1 MMRATLAAAITAALS
16 SAPALAAPPA
26 KTLTMEVLG
35 TYESGLFDKGGAEI
49 TTYEPATQRAFVV
62 NSGVGKVDV
71 LDMSDPSLPTLLASL
86 DVSAKLEALINDSA
100 VEAGGANSI
109 AVRDGVLAVAVEN
122 DDKQAPGWVA
132 FYDTADLTG
141 LAGYAQVGALPD
153 MVTFSEDGR
162 YVLTAD
168 EGEPND
174 DYTVDPE
181 GSISVVDISGGL
193 INPTVMTARFG
204 SFDANTL
211 RAAGVRIFGP
221 SIDENGV
228 LTDFGATAAEDLEPE
243 YIATAGNTAW
253 VTLQENNAL
262 AVVDIPSAT
271 VLDVVPLGYKNHSE
285 LGHGLDPSNRDGDI
299 NVDDANIDGI
309 NIQPWQ
315 GVFGMY
321 QPDAI
326 ASYQYRG
333 ETFIVSANEGDA
345 RDYDGFS
352 EEKRGADL
360 FDLYDCEN
368 ASPAPG
374 ICSVFGIEN
383 DAELGRL
390 NSTTAPPFRDTNN
403 LYAYGARSFS
413 IWNDAGQLVWDS
425 GDQLEKITAG
435 EPPFE
440 GFGDPENFNSTND
453 ENDSFDN
460 RSDDKGPEP
469 EGVAVGKIEG
479 RTYAFIGLERVG
491 GIVAYDISN
500 PYAPVFM
507 DYLNNRDF
515 NAGPDCSFAEGK
527 SSPCDDLGPEGLT
540 FVGKG
545 DSPTGEA
552 LLIVGNEVSGTTT
565 MYELDVRPAKAEG
578 PKDKAEGSKEKAKS
592 PKNK

>member
-1 MMRATLAAAITAALS
+1 MLMRTTLAVAIAASLS
-16 SAPALAAPPA
+16 SAPAWAEPPA
-26 KTLTMEVLG
+26 KTLTLQWLG
-35 TYESGLFDKGGAEI
+35 TYESGLFDEGGAEI
-49 TTYEPATQRAFVV
+49 TAYEPSTQRAFVV
-62 NSGVGKVDV
+62 NSGDGVVDV
-71 LDMSDPSLPTLLASL
+71 LDLSDPSNPTLIDIDPSTL
-86 DVSAKLEALINDSA
+86 DVDSVDVA
-100 VEAGGANSI
+100 DDLDSEGLAAGGANSV

-122 DDKQAPGWVA
+122 DVKQAPGWVA
-132 FYDTADLTG
+132 FYNTADLSA
-141 LAGYAQVGALPD
+141 LAGYAEVGALPD

-162 YVLTAD
+162 YVLTAN

-174 DYTVDPE
+174 DYDVDPE

-193 INPTVMTARFG
+193 VDPPVMIAGFG
-204 SFDANTL
+204 TFNDDAESL
-211 RAAGVRIFGP
+211 RAEGVRIFGP
-221 SIDENGV
+221 D
-228 LTDFGATAAEDLEPE
+228 ATVAQDLEPE

-285 LGHGLDPSNRDGDI
+285 LGNGLDPSNRDGDI
-299 NVDDANIDGI
+299 NVDGANIDGI

-352 EEKRGADL
+352 EEERGADL
-360 FDLYDCEN
+360 FDFYDCDN
-368 ASPAPG
+368 DAIPAPG
-374 ICSVFGIEN
+374 ICSIVGIDE

-390 NSTTAPPFRDTNN
+390 NSTTAPPFGDTNN

-469 EGVAVGKIEG
+469 EGVVVGKIEG

-515 NAGPDCSFAEGK
+515 NAGPDCSFAEGE

-578 PKDKAEGSKEKAKS
+578 PKDKAEGSKGKAKS

>member
-1 MMRATLAAAITAALS
+1 MTRTTLAAAITAALS

-35 TYESGLFDKGGAEI
+35 SYESGIFDEGGAEI
-49 TTYEPATQRAFVV
+49 TAYEPSTQRAFVV
-62 NSGVGKVDV
+62 NSGEGVVDV
-71 LDMSDPSLPTLLASL
+71 LNLMDPSVPTLIGSL
-86 DVSAKLEALINDSA
+86 DVSEDLGDKSL
-100 VEAGGANSI
+100 EAGGANSI
-109 AVRDGVLAVAVEN
+109 AVRNGVLAVAVEN

-132 FYDTADLTG
+132 FYNTADLTT

-153 MVTFSEDGR
+153 MVTFSDDGR
-162 YVLTAD
+162 YVLTAN

-174 DYTVDPE
+174 AYTVDPE

-193 INPTVMTARFG
+193 VNPPVMTASFG
-204 SFDANTL
+204 SFDADDL
-211 RAAGVRIFGP
+211 RAEGVRIFGP
-221 SIDENGV
+221 N
-228 LTDFGATAAEDLEPE
+228 ATVAQDLEPE
-243 YIATAGNTAW
+243 YIATDGDRAW

-271 VLDVVPLGYKNHSE
+271 VLDVVPLGYKDHSKD
-285 LGHGLDPSNRDGDI
+285 GNGLDPSNRDDT
-299 NVDDANIDGI
+299 I
-309 NIQPWQ
+309 NIKTWP
-315 GVFGMY
+315 GLRGMY
-321 QPDAI
+321 QPDSI

-352 EEKRGADL
+352 EEERAAG
-360 FDLYDCEN
+360 LYEDGVI
-368 ASPAPG
+368 SSDDVPG
-374 ICSVFGIEN
+374 IDDDEQ
-383 DAELGRL
+383 LGRL
-390 NSTTAPPFRDTNN
+390 NSTTAPPLDSNGDPDTAH

-413 IWNDAGQLVWDS
+413 IWNAAGELVWDS

-435 EPPFE
+435 ETPFE
-440 GFGDPENFNSTND
+440 QVGDPDNFNSNND
-453 ENDSFDN
+453 VNNSFDS

-507 DYLNNRDF
+507 DYLNNRNFEAGVSVNDDDELLCDF
-515 NAGPDCSFAEGK
+515 TDDDFTGDLCG
-527 SSPCDDLGPEGLT
+527 DLGPEGLT

-565 MYELDVRPAKAEG
+565 MYGLSVRPAKAME
-578 PKDKAEGSKEKAKS
+578 PKDK
-592 PKNK
+592 